1 MCLSIYQ
8 CIYLVYLY
16 LLQGV
21 ILCMC
26 VVCVRVFNFQPIAG
40 SLSYVWERGC
50 LLETAAV
57 DLAYMD
63 REAVRNASRR
73 YAEPRQWGSAGG
85 GTGISHRIKVS
96 APVISQPPGGDD
108 DDVILPPPIFP
119 LPIDVLLQ

>member
-1 MCLSIYQ
+1 MYVC
-8 CIYLVYLY
+8 C
-16 LLQGV
+16 
-21 ILCMC
+21 
-26 VVCVRVFNFQPIAG
+26 VCVCVFNFQPIAG

-108 DDVILPPPIFP
+108 DDVILPPPH
-119 LPIDVLLQ
+119 LPSSHRRTPAVISPWAISGEYGIGDD